1 MSFHPKPD
9 VSDALERVSRCDI
22 LLAPAPGTC
31 GNVGQLACD
40 VLALNLNLSRVGVVD
55 FEHLIPVC
63 GRDALYDDVGDG
75 DVAGALASAC
85 EVYVGEVD
93 FAADAKA
100 RETRTVVV
108 AQIRSDANIGARR
121 LFCEEYVNFLTT
133 FAHPERVVLLSSL
146 PSTYGASA
154 AQIGG
159 TKWRRCGGD
168 DEFKSMCVANDLI
181 ELEENVYPPS
191 EEIAE
196 SVDPHWALVDTIGTN
211 TRVGCVV
218 AVCSEGDNSVDGAGM
233 ALAAAR
239 ACGIDVGT
247 EPKAPVPGATY
258 IGPWRV
264 PRSWE
269 GAFGLRQVSRDM
281 FS

>member
-1 MSFHPKPD
+1 M
-9 VSDALERVSRCDI
+9 
-22 LLAPAPGTC
+22 
-31 GNVGQLACD
+31 
-40 VLALNLNLSRVGVVD
+40 ALNLNLSRVGVVD

-159 TKWRRCGGD
+159 TRSGG
-168 DEFKSMCVANDLI
+168 
-181 ELEENVYPPS
+181 
-191 EEIAE
+191 
-196 SVDPHWALVDTIGTN
+196 G
-211 TRVGCVV
+211 
-218 AVCSEGDNSVDGAGM
+218 
-233 ALAAAR
+233 AAATMSSSPC
-239 ACGIDVGT
+239 A
-247 EPKAPVPGATY
+247 
-258 IGPWRV
+258 
-264 PRSWE
+264 
-269 GAFGLRQVSRDM
+269 SRTT
-281 FS
+281 